1 VIVRCTGTATSTF
14 GGGGG
19 TKLFCSQ
26 ALNTPNAAMAKTAR
40 HAIAPLCLKVSYG
53 LLHASER
60 SDFILRA
67 SIRFVLFCKGRSIQ
81 IVAFGHPI
89 KIATIHLQGNRKP
102 KMMPR
107 AKFPSPIRS

>member
-1 VIVRCTGTATSTF
+1 MLRCTGVATSTF

-26 ALNTPNAAMAKTAR
+26 ALKTPNAAMAKSAR
-40 HAIAPLCLKVSYG
+40 HAMAPLRLKASCG

-67 SIRFVLFCKGRSIQ
+67 SVRFVLFCNRRSIQ
-81 IVAFGHPI
+81 IVAFDHPI

-107 AKFPSPIRS
+107 A

>member
-1 VIVRCTGTATSTF
+1 MLRCTGTATSTF

-19 TKLFCSQ
+19 TKVFCSQ
-26 ALNTPNAAMAKTAR
+26 ALKTPNAAMAKTAR
-40 HAIAPLCLKVSYG
+40 HAMAPLCLKVSCG

-60 SDFILRA
+60 LDFILRA
-67 SIRFVLFCKGRSIQ
+67 SIRFVFSAMARSIQ
-81 IVAFGHPI
+81 IMAFDHPI

-107 AKFPSPIRS
+107 AKFSSLSRS